1 MSVGE
6 YFTGVNSGARLSA
19 DKNYLRDAE
28 ASGLV
33 TVAPL
38 HRVVDLHAVGGG
50 RYRLDVERID
60 TDGVVRERIA
70 LTTGALFLAA
80 GSTGTSRL
88 LVRARETGT
97 LPDLTADAGRFWGNN
112 GDRIQLRVGVP
123 EPAGGPQAGPMAAGI
138 RPPTDDRA
146 EAVTLTFGPAP
157 LPFDVRAM
165 SLPGFGACD
174 PVGEFR
180 FDGATG
186 EAVLHWPAD
195 GDADAQRTVR
205 DLTQRLIA
213 PDAPIGAGLGRVVSD
228 VASRLPAGL
237 SGLVARAA
245 DAPSGVLDLGA
256 ADPVTWHPLGGAV
269 LGRVTDDRG
278 RVAGHPGLHVV
289 DGALVPGTT
298 GSTNP
303 SWTIAAIVERAMD
316 GILADGL

>member
-1 MSVGE
+1 
-6 YFTGVNSGARLSA
+6 
-19 DKNYLRDAE
+19 
-28 ASGLV
+28 
-33 TVAPL
+33 
-38 HRVVDLHAVGGG
+38 
-50 RYRLDVERID
+50 
-60 TDGVVRERIA
+60 
-70 LTTGALFLAA
+70 
-80 GSTGTSRL
+80 
-88 LVRARETGT
+88 
-97 LPDLTADAGRFWGNN
+97 
-112 GDRIQLRVGVP
+112 
-123 EPAGGPQAGPMAAGI
+123 MAAGI

-186 EAVLHWPAD
+186 EAVLHWPPD

-205 DLTQRLIA
+205 DLTQRLIV
-213 PDAPIGAGLGRVVSD
+213 PDAPVGAGLGRAVSD